1 MSTESESSK
10 RHVLRAGARGRA
22 FRCVKH
28 ENGCSRALS
37 QYLWQE
43 AHRVAAAMRMVP
55 RACAMLSLMH
65 QRGEERLRLIVLASV
80 DVGHGRLGA
89 ETITLLTLL
98 TLG

>member
-1 MSTESESSK
+1 
-10 RHVLRAGARGRA
+10 
-22 FRCVKH
+22 
-28 ENGCSRALS
+28 
-37 QYLWQE
+37 
-43 AHRVAAAMRMVP
+43 MVP

-98 TLG
+98 TLGVLHEASADGFQLEALVDCTSQLMCKSRTQELVV